1 MQLKAVAVAAACLC
15 ACAAAPSPTSA
26 DVYFRPFEAT
36 SFVRLTESIMVT
48 SAGSEFHI
56 TDKVRLN
63 RIRRLVDAPC
73 QPSSHGESEMDLR
86 LLIYFQ
92 GASGRTTWK
101 ASRFDFY
108 DSSTGKM
115 CVMTDSLRAALSKEF
130 GVASRSAPN
139 NSFKPNPLRG
149 SA

>member
-1 MQLKAVAVAAACLC
+1 MQLKALAVAAVCLC
-15 ACAAAPSPTSA
+15 ACAATPLPTSA

-48 SAGSEFHI
+48 SAGNEFHI
-56 TDKVRLN
+56 KDKVRLS
-63 RIRRLVDAPC
+63 RLRQLVDVPC
-73 QPSSHGESEMDLR
+73 QPSPQRESEMDLR

-108 DSSTGKM
+108 DGSTGKM
-115 CVMTDSLRAALSKEF
+115 CVMTDSLRASLSKEF
-130 GVASRSAPN
+130 GLASRSAPN